1 MFLYLD
7 YVQELIMEVF
17 TLAEECRMT
26 FDDVPMM
33 IPAPPPLCSSFDTEL
48 IGIQSELNRMSLELE
63 SGDLPRPKAIRSET
77 NSKYLMENNKTSAR
91 L

>member
-7 YVQELIMEVF
+7 YVQEVF

-33 IPAPPPLCSSFDTEL
+33 IPAPPPLCSSFD
-48 IGIQSELNRMSLELE
+48 
-63 SGDLPRPKAIRSET
+63 RP
-77 NSKYLMENNKTSAR
+77 NKEEAVKQHSSRYNTSMTSNDDSFCH
-91 L
+91 